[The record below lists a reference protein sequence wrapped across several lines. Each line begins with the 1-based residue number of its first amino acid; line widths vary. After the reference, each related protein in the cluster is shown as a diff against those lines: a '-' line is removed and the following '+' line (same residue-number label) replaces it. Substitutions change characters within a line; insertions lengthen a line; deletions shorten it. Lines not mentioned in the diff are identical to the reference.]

1 MRKKWLTICLSSI
14 MAGSML
20 LSACSNGGGNE
31 SGAALEDR
39 EPSDN
44 FNQTGFPIVK
54 EPIKV
59 SMMGARHALVGE
71 WKNLQFFKE
80 MQEKTNIQF
89 EFNTPPQA
97 DYDEKKNLSFASG
110 EIPDVF
116 FGGQLTPDDEF
127 TYGKQG
133 VLIPLEGLVEKFAP
147 NIQKMFDEHPEIKKS
162 VTTPDGHI
170 YALPSVNMASIAKLP
185 ATWINGNWLQKLG
198 ISELPHTTDELYE
211 LLTAFKNK
219 DPNGNGKPDE
229 IPLTSINL
237 GDVRNILLP
246 AFGIVGRAHI
256 VKDGKVIY
264 GAVQPEYKE
273 YVTFMNKLWREKLL
287 DPGTFSQTVEQKSAK
302 GNAGQIGMFTDSLP
316 YLTLGGD
323 AESSTIHPIL
333 PALTSSADRKPMITQ
348 WSGMTRGTFA
358 ITNKSKDPEAMI
370 RWVDYLYSPE
380 GEILV
385 HYGKEGDLWEWAD
398 PEKKLRKY
406 RNPPAGMNLEEY
418 RGGSITPAVGV
429 SIPMFTPNEVEA
441 NWKDTMH
448 QYRIKEVDE
457 KLAPYGEP
465 VFPEI
470 YLLPEE
476 RQQIQGIETDLNTYL
491 ESMEAKLVAGE
502 APLENWDTFQ
512 KTIED
517 MQVDKLL
524 EVYQTAYDRWAGTN

>member
-1 MRKKWLTICLSSI
+1 MKKWLTYGLTCTI
-14 MAGSML
+14 AGSML
-20 LSACSNGGGNE
+20 LGGCSNGGNNKPETGQGNQ
-31 SGAALEDR
+31 
-39 EPSDN
+39 EPRSN

-71 WKNLQFFKE
+71 WKSLAFFKE
-80 MQEKTNIQF
+80 MEEMTNLQF
-89 EFNTPPQA
+89 DFNTPPA
-97 DYDEKKNLSFASG
+97 ANYAEKKNLAFASG
-110 EIPDVF
+110 ELPDVF
-116 FGGQLTPDDEF
+116 FGGQLTPDDEI

-133 VLIPLEGLVEKFAP
+133 VLIPLEGLVEKYAP
-147 NIQKMFDEHPEIKKS
+147 NIQKMFDEYPEIKKS
-162 VTTPDGHI
+162 VTAPDGHI
-170 YALPSVNMASIAKLP
+170 YALPSINMAPIAKLP
-185 ATWINGNWLQKLG
+185 ATWINGNWLKKLG
-198 ISELPHTTDELYE
+198 ITELPHTTDELYE
-211 LLTAFKNK
+211 LLTAFKEQ
-219 DPNGNGKPDE
+219 DPNGNGKQDE

-237 GDVRNILLP
+237 GDIRSVLLP
-246 AFGIVGRAHI
+246 AFGIVGRAHL

-264 GAVQPEYKE
+264 GAIQPEYKE
-273 YVTFMNKLWREKLL
+273 YVTFMNKLWKEKLL
-287 DPGTFSQTVEQKSAK
+287 DPGTFSQTMEQKSAK

-323 AESSTIHPIL
+323 AESSIIHPVL
-333 PALTSSADRKPMITQ
+333 PALSSSADRKPMITQ
-348 WSGMTRGTFA
+348 GSGMARGTFA
-358 ITNKSKDPEAMI
+358 ITNKSKDPEALI

-398 PEKKLRKY
+398 AEKKLRKY
-406 RNPPAGMNLEEY
+406 RNPPEGMNLEEY

-429 SIPMFTPNEVEA
+429 AVPMFTPDEVEA

-476 RQQIQGIETDLNTYL
+476 RQQIQGIETDLNTYM
-491 ESMEAKLVAGE
+491 ESMEAKLVTGE
-502 APLENWDTFQ
+502 APLEKWDAFL

-517 MQVDKLL
+517 MRVDKLL
-524 EVYQTAYDRWAGTN
+524 EVYQAAYDRWSGSN